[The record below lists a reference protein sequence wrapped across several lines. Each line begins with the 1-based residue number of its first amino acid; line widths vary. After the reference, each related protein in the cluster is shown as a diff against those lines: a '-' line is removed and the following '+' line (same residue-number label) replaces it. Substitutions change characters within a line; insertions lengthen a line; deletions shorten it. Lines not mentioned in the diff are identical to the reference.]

1 MNSPTSVSTDTGPAF
16 QLAEKVATLSEAI
29 LSRHPTMPTLLRE
42 IHTTLLQYP
51 EQVTLLSEP
60 EIQVIVSGLSVQTNV
75 AFAASASKPAAAKS
89 LTAKIKQLGADAF

>member
-1 MNSPTSVSTDTGPAF
+1 MTPSE
-16 QLAEKVATLSEAI
+16 QLSEKVSALSEAI

-42 IHTTLLQYP
+42 IHTTLRSYP
-51 EQVTLLSEP
+51 EQVTLLSEG

-89 LTAKIKQLGADAF
+89 LTAKIKALGADAF

>member
-1 MNSPTSVSTDTGPAF
+1 MTPAE
-16 QLAEKVATLSEAI
+16 QLSEKVSALSEAI

-42 IHTTLLQYP
+42 IHTTLRSYP
-51 EQVTLLSEP
+51 EQVTLLSES

-89 LTAKIKQLGADAF
+89 LTAKIKALGADAF

>member
-1 MNSPTSVSTDTGPAF
+1 MTPSE
-16 QLAEKVATLSEAI
+16 QLSEKVSALSEAI

-42 IHTTLLQYP
+42 IHTTLRSYP
-51 EQVTLLSEP
+51 EQVTLLSES

-89 LTAKIKQLGADAF
+89 LTAKIKALGADAF